1 MALYY
6 SGGEKRKAGVGF
18 MVARRTVKSVV
29 SFQSISNRLVVLTI
43 NGSIKTHLITIYT
56 PTETNPDPAK
66 NNFYN
71 QLQHTLDSIGLG
83 GRARGRVILDMV

>member
-29 SFQSISNRLVVLTI
+29 SFQPISNRLVVLTI

-56 PTETNPDPAK
+56 PTETNPAK